1 MEDRPSLAPGQD
13 EALQPQAFQLPA
25 RRRLP
30 CPGKAFQF
38 GDRALSRR
46 QMTQDPQ
53 PPLMAQDFQKVR
65 SFDRTRPK
73 RLDKLGTRHPIGQA
87 DPRPGYCRNMLAP
100 HTEQDISSLTTDR
113 WRSEAALVESAKERQ
128 SPANLRAC
136 LGIFSPEGPDSC
148 WKGPEMTRHLA
159 FAAPGRFWRGNLH
172 THSTRSD
179 GVLSPEEVC
188 RRYRAE
194 GYDFLALTDHFI
206 GSYGYPIVDTL
217 PYRTNSFTT
226 ILGAELHSGAMA
238 NGELWHILA
247 VGLPPD
253 FAPSDSPDFH
263 PKPGQETAAE
273 IAARAVAAGA
283 FVAVAHPQW
292 SGLTL
297 ADARAITAAHA
308 VEIYNHGC
316 ATGCDRPDGFA
327 IADLLL
333 TEGRKLSLIATD
345 DAHFYEPDHF
355 GGWVMVKAEENTPD
369 ALLAALKAGAF
380 YSSQGPELRDVYLDG
395 DHVVIESSAVVSA
408 VAIGK
413 GTGAKAVHG
422 HSMTRSEVPLQR
434 LNDSPWVRVAV
445 IDAAGKRAW
454 SNPIWR

>member
-1 MEDRPSLAPGQD
+1 MSRPLAFTAPGQF
-13 EALQPQAFQLPA
+13 L
-25 RRRLP
+25 
-30 CPGKAFQF
+30 
-38 GDRALSRR
+38 
-46 QMTQDPQ
+46 
-53 PPLMAQDFQKVR
+53 
-65 SFDRTRPK
+65 
-73 RLDKLGTRHPIGQA
+73 
-87 DPRPGYCRNMLAP
+87 
-100 HTEQDISSLTTDR
+100 
-113 WRSEAALVESAKERQ
+113 
-128 SPANLRAC
+128 
-136 LGIFSPEGPDSC
+136 
-148 WKGPEMTRHLA
+148 
-159 FAAPGRFWRGNLH
+159 RGNLH

-179 GVLSPEEVC
+179 GVLDPEEVC

-194 GYDFLALTDHFI
+194 GYDFLALTDHFV
-206 GSYGYPIVDTL
+206 GSYGYPIVDTV

-253 FAPSDSPDFH
+253 FTPSHSPTFL
-263 PKPGQETAAE
+263 PAPGQETGPE

-283 FVAVAHPQW
+283 FVAIAHPQW

-297 ADARAITAAHA
+297 EDARSIAAAHA

-316 ATGCDRPDGFA
+316 ATGCDRPDGAA

-333 TEGRKLSLIATD
+333 TEGRRLTLIATD
-345 DAHFYEPDHF
+345 DAHFSEPDHF
-355 GGWVMVKAEENTPD
+355 GGWVMVKAEENTPE

-395 DHVVIESSAVVSA
+395 DHVVVECSAAVSV
-408 VAIGK
+408 VAIGR

-422 HSMTRSEVPLQR
+422 HSMTQARVPLAR
-434 LNDSPWVRVAV
+434 LNNSPWVRVSV

-454 SNPIWR
+454 SNPIWRG